1 MIGAAFVLSVAGV
14 ADASGVAREAP
25 PLDPTATADT
35 QPASPV
41 TVAAGTLRAVVVP
54 PTVPAELPDED
65 RALFE
70 ERLLRGL
77 DRGGFELVT
86 PAQLRD
92 AGFDPSSCAGN
103 TCAGAL
109 GSKYNATHVVFSTV
123 RVEDRD
129 YSVMVELADVSEA
142 GEVIAS
148 STQSCEICGS
158 LDAAGL
164 IETAA
169 AVLRTKLD
177 ALAVGPTMLIA
188 TSTPEGAI
196 VKIDGEVVGVTP
208 LERAVPSGKHLLRV
222 EADGYIS
229 LEREVTFV
237 EGAQESLDLS
247 LEPLPSR
254 LPPARWGWA
263 SVASGLVLLGG
274 GGALAWLDR
283 RPQTFRCSEIEGTK
297 DRLGNCKYLWN
308 TRWYAAGS
316 LATGGA
322 LLSLGVIILVEAR
335 TRSSAARAQAW
346 HRNPRRPRLGVS
358 PRGLSLSGRF

>member
-1 MIGAAFVLSVAGV
+1 MIGAAFMLSLVSAVDNRGV
-14 ADASGVAREAP
+14 QYEAP
-25 PLDPTATADT
+25 ALDPTESADAGPSS
-35 QPASPV
+35 PAV
-41 TVAAGTLRAVVVP
+41 TTAGTLRAVVVP
-54 PTVPAELPDED
+54 PNVPSELPDED

-70 ERLLRGL
+70 ERLLGGL
-77 DRGGFELVT
+77 DRGGFDVVP
-86 PAQLRD
+86 PAKLRD
-92 AGFDPSSCAGN
+92 AGFEPSSCPDN
-103 TCAGAL
+103 TCAEAL
-109 GSKYNATHVVFSTV
+109 GREYDATHVVFSTV

-129 YSVMVELADVSEA
+129 YSVVVELADVSKA

-177 ALAVGPTMLIA
+177 ALAVGPTILIA

-196 VKIDGEVVGVTP
+196 VKIDGEIVGVTP
-208 LERAVPSGKHLLRV
+208 LERAIPSGKHLLRV

-283 RPQTFRCSEIEGTK
+283 RPQTFRCSETDGTK

-335 TRSSAARAQAW
+335 TRSSAARTQAW